1 MKKLLLIFTLFL
13 STLFASENIKFGI
26 YTSDKPSD
34 MYKKFKTVIN
44 YLEKDLKD
52 KGIDSKISLKIYP
65 TYDAAIDGLAKGE
78 YDFARFGPASY
89 IIAKQKNENIK
100 LLVMEIN
107 KGKKIF
113 NGVFIT
119 HDKSGI
125 TKLEQLEGK
134 TFAFGN
140 SKSTIG
146 RYLSQSEL
154 LKHGIGSEELKSYK
168 YLGRHDKVALAVLN
182 EDFDAGV
189 VKEKTFKKYKNK
201 YANKSLKMLKTFDN
215 VTKPWVVKEN
225 MSENVYEALK
235 ASMLGLKDKKVLK
248 VFKGDGFVETND
260 QEYNFVREGMNLS
273 KRF

>member
-1 MKKLLLIFTLFL
+1 MKKLLLIFALLYT
-13 STLFASENIKFGI
+13 TLFATENIKFGI

-34 MYKKFKTVIN
+34 MYKKFKSVIK
-44 YLEKDLKD
+44 YLEKDLKT
-52 KGIDSKISLKIYP
+52 KGIDAKISLKIYP
-65 TYDAAIDGLAKGE
+65 TYDAAIDGLANGE

-89 IIAKQKNENIK
+89 ILAKQKNENIK

-125 TKLEQLEGK
+125 TKLEELK
-134 TFAFGN
+134 NKNFAFGN
-140 SKSTIG
+140 NKSTIG
-146 RYLSQSEL
+146 RYLSQSAL
-154 LKHGIGSEELKSYK
+154 LKHGISSEELKSFK

-182 EDFDAGV
+182 KDFDAGV
-189 VKEKTFKKYKNK
+189 VKEKTYKKYKNK
-201 YANKSLKMLKTFDN
+201 YSDKSLVMIKTFDN

-225 MSENVYEALK
+225 MPKNIYDALK
-235 ASMLGLKDKKVLK
+235 ASMLALKDKKVLK

-260 QEYNFVREGMNLS
+260 NEYNFVREGMNLA